1 MDTLRF
7 ALALEGEGMDPNHA
21 GIIAH
26 ELYALYAHSVLGG
39 KYKAIDYGDFDEL
52 QAKARKVREE
62 KQRRADSIRALNEE
76 MRQER
81 EAREAARPAEE
92 ARRAQEAS
100 AANAM
105 SESLRETTAYLKV
118 RTELNRETAR
128 LDFVLE
134 NGLPEKGFEDEV
146 YRYPGWAHLG
156 WFPTQREAI
165 DAAIKYPK
173 KDE

>member
-7 ALALEGEGMDPNHA
+7 ALALEGDGMDPNHA

-39 KYKAIDYGDFDEL
+39 KYKAIDYGDFDAL
-52 QAKARKVREE
+52 TAKASKVREE
-62 KQRRADSIRALNEE
+62 KQRRADSIRAFNDEI
-76 MRQER
+76 RQER
-81 EAREAARPAEE
+81 EAREAASPVEE

-100 AANAM
+100 AAAAM
-105 SESLRETTAYLKV
+105 SERFRETTAYLKV

-134 NGLPEKGFEDEV
+134 NGLPMERDGQF
-146 YRYPGWAHLG
+146 RYHGWAHLG
-156 WFPTQREAI
+156 WFPNPREAI
-165 DAAIKYPK
+165 DAAVKYPK
-173 KDE
+173 EDR